1 MILLAIWTVLFV
13 GFSSADNV
21 WTLVQNINI
30 DSTTISTSSW
40 KTLVN
45 FWYNSSFTVCFRL
58 YWSINSTLDFWISKN
73 NNSSPDAFVKYYRG
87 WQGYYY
93 CIFKGADDAYF
104 VIKSEVSTEN
114 VYWDY
119 FILDNLLETTI
130 PVYTSLEC
138 QIEYNLI
145 PIEEVD
151 SAYCESNNLCPAW
164 WTPSD
169 CPNVWVSNLF
179 INDIFHPWAFNV
191 IMNIPSEIDW
201 DYAYTNSWNNI
212 NIDVVWYNQNEEY
225 INAWIDTNNYRPTSS
240 DFTNIF
246 SNFSQFWGLLVATLF
261 VILVF
266 YFIKKM
272 F

>member
-13 GFSSADNV
+13 SFSSAEFYQITADDFYFYSVWANTTTSFNDDWSNV
-21 WTLVQNINI
+21 YCVYI
-30 DSTTISTSSW
+30 DSNCSS
-40 KTLVN
+40 N
-45 FWYNSSFTVCFRL
+45 C
-58 YWSINSTLDFWISKN
+58 WS
-73 NNSSPDAFVKYYRG
+73 
-87 WQGYYY
+87 
-93 CIFKGADDAYF
+93 F
-104 VIKSEVSTEN
+104 VIDWVSHSLRGSWNRWPVFCWRWNTLSISSSIH
-114 VYWDY
+114 Y
-119 FILDNLLETTI
+119 FYYIFSPNFFNNFCSK
-130 PVYTSLEC
+130 YTSLEC
-138 QIEYNLI
+138 QFEYNLI
-145 PIEEVD
+145 PIEEVNQ
-151 SAYCESNNLCPAW
+151 AYCESNNLCPVW

-191 IMNIPSEIDW
+191 IMNIPSEIEW

-212 NIDVVWYNQNEEY
+212 NIDVVWYNQDEEY
-225 INAWIDTNNYRPTSS
+225 IQSWIDTNNYKPTSS

-246 SNFSQFWGLLVATLF
+246 SNFSQFWGLLIATLF

>member
-13 GFSSADNV
+13 SFSSATSYV
-21 WTLVQNINI
+21 LP
-30 DSTTISTSSW
+30 TSSW
-40 KTLVN
+40 IWN
-45 FWYNSSFTVCFRL
+45 SYNSSRDYYDYPKISLYAWDSYTISSEYDFSCVERASANNGAQYHTDKMTSWQNLPNYQIVCFTWWQTVYIRQNEVL
-58 YWSINSTLDFWISKN
+58 VYLFKLWENWVPDWNLM
-73 NNSSPDAFVKYYRG
+73 SSM
-87 WQGYYY
+87 Q
-93 CIFKGADDAYF
+93 
-104 VIKSEVSTEN
+104 
-114 VYWDY
+114 
-119 FILDNLLETTI
+119 
-130 PVYTSLEC
+130 C
-138 QIEYNLI
+138 QTEYNLI
-145 PIEEVD
+145 PINEVD
-151 SAYCESNNLCPAW
+151 SSYCESNNLCPAW

-191 IMNIPSEIDW
+191 IMNIPSEIDR

-212 NIDVVWYNQNEEY
+212 NIDVVWYNQDEEY
-225 INAWIDTNNYRPTSS
+225 INAWIDTNNYKPTSS

-246 SNFSQFWGLLVATLF
+246 SNFSQFWGLLIATLF